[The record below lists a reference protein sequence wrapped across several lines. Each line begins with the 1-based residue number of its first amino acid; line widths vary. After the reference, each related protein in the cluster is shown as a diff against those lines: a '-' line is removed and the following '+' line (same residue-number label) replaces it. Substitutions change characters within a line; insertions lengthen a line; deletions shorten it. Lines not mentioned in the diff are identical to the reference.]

1 MKLNQ
6 LRDLIAIAEHGSLR
20 AAARALDLSAPALV
34 KSINGLEAELHVP
47 LLVRSSRGVAL
58 SEYGKRFLHR
68 ARLIDAET
76 RKAADEIAELRG
88 QFEGAISV
96 GASPTP
102 SITLLPD
109 VLLQFRR
116 RFPTVRV
123 NIVGGLYHTHLSSIR
138 AGAMDLALGPI
149 PDAGL
154 DAAFRTEG
162 LFLNDVVIAARKGH
176 PLAGARSLRDLAGC
190 EWILTGP
197 DTQGPGAAIF
207 DAFRRHGLEPP
218 RRVIQCDIT
227 WTLHTLLLESDLL
240 CALPRHLLEREPLS
254 ALLRAVEVREELPRY
269 MVSLIYRS
277 DAPLLPTAAHFAT
290 LLRRQARHVER
301 RHPGLKAQAASI

>member
-1 MKLNQ
+1 MKLSQ
-6 LRDLIAIAEHGSLR
+6 LRHLIAIAEHGSLR
-20 AAARALDLSAPALV
+20 AAARAQGVSAPALV
-34 KSINGLEAELHVP
+34 KSINWLESELHVP

-88 QFEGAISV
+88 QFEGAITV

-102 SITLLPD
+102 SMTLLPD

-116 RFPTVRV
+116 KFPNVRV

-162 LFLNDVVIAARKGH
+162 MFLNDVIIVARKGH
-176 PLAGARSLRDLAGC
+176 PLAGARSLRELSAC

-227 WTLHTLLLESDLL
+227 WTLHTLLLKSDLL
-240 CALPRHLLEREPLS
+240 CALPRHLLEQE
-254 ALLRAVEVREELPRY
+254 LLNTLLHAVEVREELPRY

-301 RHPGLKAQAASI
+301 RHPGWKVQAASR